1 MDLGGAVGQQ
11 LLLLAVGAQAGLG
24 HVDHLGAGVGVL
36 QLRDVD
42 VLGPDARGLVGGL
55 GGEHRRGGVLVQRR

>member
-1 MDLGGAVGQQ
+1 MDLGGAVGKQ
-11 LLLLAVGAQAGLG
+11 LLLLAVGAQSRLG

-42 VLGPDARGLVGGL
+42 VFGADPGRLVGGA
-55 GGEHRRGGVLVQRR
+55 